1 MSSGRVGE
9 PGVGGDVELDLLLLS
24 AKASALN
31 VLDTSLDIE
40 AGLAAIRTQHEHA
53 AASRPPPA
61 RAGPEADPRTAHLD
75 EPTIHDE
82 PRYGTEGNLP

>member
-40 AGLAAIRTQHEHA
+40 AGLAAIRAQHELGT
-53 AASRPPPA
+53 ASRPPPA
-61 RAGPEADPRTAHLD
+61 RAGPEADPRTAHHD
-75 EPTIHDE
+75 EPIIHDE
-82 PRYGTEGNLP
+82 PRYGTEGDLP